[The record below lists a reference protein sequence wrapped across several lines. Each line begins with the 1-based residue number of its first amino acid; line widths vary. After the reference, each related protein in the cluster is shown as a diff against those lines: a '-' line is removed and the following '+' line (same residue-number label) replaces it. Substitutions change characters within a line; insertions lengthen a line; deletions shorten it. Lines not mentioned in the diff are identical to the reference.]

1 MTDKKIDKIVSQLKK
16 HLNHEDDA
24 DWMIL
29 DNEAAKALSYAR
41 ENNDAQAMQSYERL
55 TAKAMDI
62 EDNFFL
68 LHTLVDCLA
77 EQAKSVN
84 A

>member
-1 MTDKKIDKIVSQLKK
+1 MTDEKIDKIASQLKRQ
-16 HLNHEDDA
+16 LNHKDDW
-24 DWMIL
+24 DWML
-29 DNEAAKALSYAR
+29 LNNDAAKALSFAR
-41 ENNDAQAMQSYERL
+41 ENNDAEAMQSYERL
-55 TAKAMDI
+55 TSKAMDI

-68 LHTLVDCLA
+68 LHTLVDALA